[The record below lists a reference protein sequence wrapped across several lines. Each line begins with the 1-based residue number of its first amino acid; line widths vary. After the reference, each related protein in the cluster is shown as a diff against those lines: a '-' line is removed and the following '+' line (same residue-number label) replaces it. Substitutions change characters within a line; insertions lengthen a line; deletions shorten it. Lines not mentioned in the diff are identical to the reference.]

1 MSLKPVINWGKRA
14 DPEWFSKASGALN
27 HRKRKNDKLNKMLSV
42 LNNVKRYRAT
52 KMMGLGFEIDSSQ
65 NNEPIKEELLT
76 LFFEKVFCDICKEEL
91 DENTFNR
98 IKEITKKVIEILR
111 PNSFT
116 EYADF
121 RSWRQKYLN
130 EHKDN
135 YDYKQMASIYAKANK
150 SKA

>member
-1 MSLKPVINWGKRA
+1 
-14 DPEWFSKASGALN
+14 
-27 HRKRKNDKLNKMLSV
+27 MLSV